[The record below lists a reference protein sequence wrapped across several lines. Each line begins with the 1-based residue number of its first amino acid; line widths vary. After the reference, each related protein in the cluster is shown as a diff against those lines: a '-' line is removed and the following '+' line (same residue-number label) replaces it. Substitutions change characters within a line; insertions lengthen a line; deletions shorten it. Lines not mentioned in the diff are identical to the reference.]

1 MNFVNNDTSK
11 YDILDKLRIFAPVIY
26 FRILVFKTFSK
37 FRSNLSVSAEEFV
50 PRTVPRNT
58 SQWAYQQQQQQ
69 PQQPQQPQDYNA
81 GGYGYQPYQAYG
93 GGGGGG
99 GSNSSY
105 EAASAPGN
113 STVYDPSEI
122 LSDAIA
128 TVVFMPSKYDRTT
141 IQLAEKFNGIID
153 DVTSMSNL
161 VDSLVEQCLKEEQF
175 ATLAGKFCAYL
186 AQHVTVENE
195 GQTLKSLL
203 LKK

>member
-1 MNFVNNDTSK
+1 M
-11 YDILDKLRIFAPVIY
+11 
-26 FRILVFKTFSK
+26 
-37 FRSNLSVSAEEFV
+37 SAEEFV

-93 GGGGGG
+93 GGGGSG

>member
-1 MNFVNNDTSK
+1 M
-11 YDILDKLRIFAPVIY
+11 
-26 FRILVFKTFSK
+26 
-37 FRSNLSVSAEEFV
+37 SVAAEEFV
-50 PRTVPRNT
+50 PRTMARNT

-69 PQQPQQPQDYNA
+69 QPQQPQDFNT
-81 GGYGYQPYQAYG
+81 GGYGYQPYPAYG

-99 GSNSSY
+99 SGGGSSNTYDATGGGVGS
-105 EAASAPGN
+105 N

-141 IQLAEKFNGIID
+141 IQLAEKFNGTID
-153 DVTSMSNL
+153 DLTSMSNL

-175 ATLAGKFCAYL
+175 VTLAGRFCAYL

-195 GQTLKSLL
+195 GQTLRSLL
-203 LKK
+203 VKK